1 MKQIQRIAMLLMLA
15 LSSQNL
21 FSQTTFTSTGTWLC
35 PAGVTSIK
43 VECWGAGGG
52 GAGASNSGNLYTGG
66 GGAGGNY
73 SVNNSITV
81 VPGTTYNVT
90 IGSGGTAGP
99 SSGNTNGSAG
109 GTTNFHSLLFAS
121 GGTGGVGGQTSHK
134 IGVGGVNGGLFAF
147 TINTNTGFTYTA
159 TPTIVIGT
167 AWTAN
172 QSYSLNQQ
180 VFNASKLYT
189 VTTAGNSGTAAP
201 THSSGAVACSG
212 GSGPFATLTYAGVQ
226 ATGTVSLV
234 GASNT
239 LNNTINYLTVTNMGS
254 GYIAAPTITFSQG
267 PATATASIN
276 AINVTGATS
285 FYIGGSGG
293 NSTYIGTCTSNA
305 SGGGGGS
312 AGTASNGNNAT
323 NASASTAICSTAV
336 VTNSLGGTA
345 VTGGGAGANGFN
357 TTSTVGTAATQVG
370 GGGSGAT
377 GVTKVG
383 GAGFR
388 GQIIITYPIISTTG
402 TFAAFAANVG
412 TASTAQSISV
422 SGANMTSGI
431 TVTPPVGFEVST
443 VSDFSSNVGT
453 NASPLT
459 VGTSG
464 NISFPTLFVRIPS
477 SATAGTYSGNLQITS
492 TSATSVNLSIPN
504 SIVSTLVTPILT
516 VSTTS
521 LTSFANTAA
530 GASSAASSFTVS
542 GINLLSDITV
552 TAPTNFQVS
561 LSSSTGFGSSVSLT
575 PDGSG
580 TVAATS
586 IFAIYAPTGSGNYSD
601 NVTVSTSSISNQT
614 VGVSGYLSNFFYKG
628 SGALAT
634 TSNWSGTANG
644 LGTNTPN
651 NFTIDNVSYTILSN
665 VSTASVGAWSIAG
678 TGSKVIVGATSNAG
692 VTLTIDKGF
701 AITTTS
707 PSVLDIAAA
716 NSGVNSVVVIDSVP
730 ATIPSF
736 GTLHTTSEV
745 HFKNTMSIT
754 NSATYGK
761 LFVDSIGK
769 TVSFTGN
776 PVIQNSIFVS
786 TGAVMVPSGT
796 STVFIRMNTGATA
809 TINGTMRI
817 GKVAGFVNFGVTT
830 PSSSFGSLQY
840 ADAENVGTSLVLGA
854 NSTVEYTRNTVGSV
868 QMITGRSDYANLTI
882 SDNNTVCHKY
892 FGGNTTI
899 SGTLTNSQ
907 TLSNLTDTGF
917 TITAGGNISGAGTFT
932 GAGRVRMTGAAN
944 TLSGAKFNNFEIA
957 SSGTIT
963 ASATVVLNGTLSLT
977 SGNFIDGGNTITV
990 AGNVTGTGTHTSS
1003 SSAGKISLTGASRT
1017 ITGVTLGNLDLPS
1030 GASYNGGSNTIT
1042 VRGSISGTGTFT
1054 STGIGEI
1061 LMTGNANNSNISP
1074 ITVTNLELNNTT
1086 RSFVILSTAT
1096 YPDTTLNI
1104 TGSLTLV
1111 NGSFT
1116 VNNGNVLVMENN
1128 SNIIRGNGS
1137 LSLSGG
1143 LINYGTTSTDLV
1155 NVTINANCSNGS
1167 EIGSTQTPGKVGT
1180 LTISPSV
1187 NYTFTGGRTV
1197 SQLVNNGLMTL
1208 TPSTTFTMT
1217 FNGALSGTG
1226 LINGHDSASIVI
1238 ANANTVNDTLRFVKG
1253 TQKTNNFTINKTGLN
1268 GTVVLTQ
1275 AIKINRTLSL
1285 TAGTLDAG
1293 TFTDSL
1299 KGSVSNNGSFTNG
1312 NLILLGTGTNPAGP
1326 FTISGAKFS
1335 SLEISNNNYTV
1346 SGSITVS
1353 GILNVKNNVL
1363 NAGSSSIV
1371 LTSTGSLSRTT
1382 GWVRGKLR
1390 KNIPI
1395 GTSVSKTF
1403 EIGDSL
1409 NYTPIIL
1416 TFASVTSTGDIT
1428 AKTDS
1433 AAVEPNF
1440 ASSLIHPTNYINR
1453 YWGLSSTSGLIFT
1466 TYNAE
1471 FNYVSTDLKGSANS
1485 SSVRSYFY
1493 SSTWGTG
1500 LTTSL
1505 GTYSNLVSDYAQVG
1519 DFILADCGP
1528 ASVTPSVTITTPSS
1542 TVCTAE
1548 TVTFTASG
1556 INGGTNPIY
1565 QWKNNGLS
1573 VGSGTSIS
1581 FLANTLI
1588 TGDIVTCDLF
1598 ANNVCQTS
1606 AIVTSNSIT
1615 MTVKQSPSVAQIT
1628 NGISTITAASLCTL
1642 GNTYRYYDATPY
1654 GSWSSSNPT
1663 VASVTG
1669 GSQAGVVTANTN
1681 GTATISYN
1689 VTATNGCA
1697 SSSNVLVTVAEQSA
1711 PSNITARTNSLC
1723 VNDTVKLNSIAPIGT
1738 TGIWSSS
1745 NNRGTISTT
1754 LGSSTIYTGNN
1765 AGAGEARYTVT
1776 NTTTGCK
1783 AFAAYAITV
1792 NPTPVVPTITY
1803 APGTPNPQLGAP
1815 TGSFCVGKKFRVV
1828 ATPNVP
1834 AGVWSATGS
1843 ASFAGYDTVII
1854 NAVGAGTIKYTYTS
1868 AAGCVNSRTMS
1879 GNGFTCAARGTMSNE
1894 QLAISNSFTMYPNP
1908 AKGFIN
1914 LNVETLI
1921 GAGSIIVADLYGK
1934 SVKTQNLSMGTNSVN
1949 ISNLSKGFYLVSII
1963 TSEGKTTKK
1972 LVVE

>member
-1 MKQIQRIAMLLMLA
+1 
-15 LSSQNL
+15 
-21 FSQTTFTSTGTWLC
+21 
-35 PAGVTSIK
+35 
-43 VECWGAGGG
+43 
-52 GAGASNSGNLYTGG
+52 
-66 GGAGGNY
+66 
-73 SVNNSITV
+73 
-81 VPGTTYNVT
+81 
-90 IGSGGTAGP
+90 
-99 SSGNTNGSAG
+99 
-109 GTTNFHSLLFAS
+109 
-121 GGTGGVGGQTSHK
+121 
-134 IGVGGVNGGLFAF
+134 
-147 TINTNTGFTYTA
+147 
-159 TPTIVIGT
+159 
-167 AWTAN
+167 
-172 QSYSLNQQ
+172 
-180 VFNASKLYT
+180 
-189 VTTAGNSGTAAP
+189 
-201 THSSGAVACSG
+201 
-212 GSGPFATLTYAGVQ
+212 
-226 ATGTVSLV
+226 
-234 GASNT
+234 
-239 LNNTINYLTVTNMGS
+239 
-254 GYIAAPTITFSQG
+254 
-267 PATATASIN
+267 
-276 AINVTGATS
+276 
-285 FYIGGSGG
+285 
-293 NSTYIGTCTSNA
+293 
-305 SGGGGGS
+305 
-312 AGTASNGNNAT
+312 
-323 NASASTAICSTAV
+323 
-336 VTNSLGGTA
+336 
-345 VTGGGAGANGFN
+345 
-357 TTSTVGTAATQVG
+357 
-370 GGGSGAT
+370 
-377 GVTKVG
+377 
-383 GAGFR
+383 
-388 GQIIITYPIISTTG
+388 
-402 TFAAFAANVG
+402 
-412 TASTAQSISV
+412 
-422 SGANMTSGI
+422 
-431 TVTPPVGFEVST
+431 
-443 VSDFSSNVGT
+443 
-453 NASPLT
+453 
-459 VGTSG
+459 
-464 NISFPTLFVRIPS
+464 
-477 SATAGTYSGNLQITS
+477 
-492 TSATSVNLSIPN
+492 
-504 SIVSTLVTPILT
+504 
-516 VSTTS
+516 
-521 LTSFANTAA
+521 
-530 GASSAASSFTVS
+530 
-542 GINLLSDITV
+542 
-552 TAPTNFQVS
+552 
-561 LSSSTGFGSSVSLT
+561 
-575 PDGSG
+575 
-580 TVAATS
+580 
-586 IFAIYAPTGSGNYSD
+586 
-601 NVTVSTSSISNQT
+601 
-614 VGVSGYLSNFFYKG
+614 
-628 SGALAT
+628 
-634 TSNWSGTANG
+634 
-644 LGTNTPN
+644 
-651 NFTIDNVSYTILSN
+651 
-665 VSTASVGAWSIAG
+665 
-678 TGSKVIVGATSNAG
+678 
-692 VTLTIDKGF
+692 
-701 AITTTS
+701 
-707 PSVLDIAAA
+707 
-716 NSGVNSVVVIDSVP
+716 
-730 ATIPSF
+730 
-736 GTLHTTSEV
+736 
-745 HFKNTMSIT
+745 
-754 NSATYGK
+754 
-761 LFVDSIGK
+761 
-769 TVSFTGN
+769 
-776 PVIQNSIFVS
+776 
-786 TGAVMVPSGT
+786 
-796 STVFIRMNTGATA
+796 
-809 TINGTMRI
+809 
-817 GKVAGFVNFGVTT
+817 
-830 PSSSFGSLQY
+830 
-840 ADAENVGTSLVLGA
+840 
-854 NSTVEYTRNTVGSV
+854 
-868 QMITGRSDYANLTI
+868 
-882 SDNNTVCHKY
+882 
-892 FGGNTTI
+892 
-899 SGTLTNSQ
+899 
-907 TLSNLTDTGF
+907 
-917 TITAGGNISGAGTFT
+917 
-932 GAGRVRMTGAAN
+932 
-944 TLSGAKFNNFEIA
+944 
-957 SSGTIT
+957 
-963 ASATVVLNGTLSLT
+963 
-977 SGNFIDGGNTITV
+977 
-990 AGNVTGTGTHTSS
+990 
-1003 SSAGKISLTGASRT
+1003 
-1017 ITGVTLGNLDLPS
+1017 
-1030 GASYNGGSNTIT
+1030 
-1042 VRGSISGTGTFT
+1042 
-1054 STGIGEI
+1054 
-1061 LMTGNANNSNISP
+1061 
-1074 ITVTNLELNNTT
+1074 
-1086 RSFVILSTAT
+1086 
-1096 YPDTTLNI
+1096 
-1104 TGSLTLV
+1104 
-1111 NGSFT
+1111 
-1116 VNNGNVLVMENN
+1116 
-1128 SNIIRGNGS
+1128 
-1137 LSLSGG
+1137 
-1143 LINYGTTSTDLV
+1143 
-1155 NVTINANCSNGS
+1155 
-1167 EIGSTQTPGKVGT
+1167 
-1180 LTISPSV
+1180 
-1187 NYTFTGGRTV
+1187 
-1197 SQLVNNGLMTL
+1197 
-1208 TPSTTFTMT
+1208 MT